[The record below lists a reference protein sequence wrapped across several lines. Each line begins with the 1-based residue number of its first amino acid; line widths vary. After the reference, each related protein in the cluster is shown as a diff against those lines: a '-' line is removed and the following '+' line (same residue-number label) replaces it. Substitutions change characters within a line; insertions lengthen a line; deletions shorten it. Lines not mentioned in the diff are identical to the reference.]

1 MAEAQVN
8 QPSDLVSLLVARK
21 KLSQAQADQVR
32 RDSESSHQDILTVL
46 RDAHLVSEEDI
57 AQAKSEMY
65 GLPYVDISNA
75 AIDPAVLNVIPSRI
89 AKTYKFV
96 AFESQGNKIKLGVLD
111 PIDLKAEEALQLI
124 ANRNGLEFI
133 FYIVSRVGYDHALT
147 QYSDIESE
155 VKEALAGTETNVQ
168 LSRQQQERRAE
179 NEEIE
184 QVVKNAPISK
194 VVATILKNAVLRE
207 ASDIHIE
214 PIAGEVRVRYRVDG
228 ELLDVLKLPIR
239 VLPSIISRVKVLT
252 NLKIDESR
260 LPQDGRFGT
269 TIARRGIDFRVST
282 MPILSPDIN
291 NAEKVVMRVLDKS
304 KGLLDLAALG
314 LTGKRKT
321 DIETALN
328 QPYGMFLMTGPTGS
342 GKTTTLY
349 AALKIINKE
358 TVNVVTLEDPVE
370 YFLPGINQSQINP
383 DIGFTFAK
391 GLRSILRQDPDD
403 IMVGE
408 IRDQET
414 AEMAI
419 HSALTGHV
427 VLSTLH
433 TNTAAGALP
442 RLVDMGV
449 EPFLIA
455 SATNTVAA
463 QRLVRTICAECK
475 KEMTLSKEVRAFLEA
490 EVAKIPPEE
499 LQAIGV
505 KNVTMYHG
513 EGCKS
518 CKDGYKGRIAIYEV
532 INITDT
538 IRNMIPKK
546 PTSDEIEAQARKEKS
561 LSMFHDGILKVLS
574 GQTTLEE
581 VLRITKS
588 HVNFSIN

>member
-1 MAEAQVN
+1 MADLAN
-8 QPSDLVSLLVARK
+8 QSSDLLSLLVARK
-21 KLSQAQADQVR
+21 KLTQARADSVR
-32 RDSESSHQDILTVL
+32 LESEKTHQDIQSILASKGMVN
-46 RDAHLVSEEDI
+46 DEEV
-57 AQAKSEMY
+57 AKVKAEQY
-65 GLPYVDISNA
+65 GLPYTDISSTTV
-75 AIDPAVLNVIPSRI
+75 DPSILNVIPSRI
-89 AKTYKFV
+89 AKTYRFV
-96 AFESQGNKIKLGVLD
+96 AFESEGNKIKLGVLD

-133 FYIVSRVGYDHALT
+133 FYIVSRAGFEHVLT
-147 QYSDIESE
+147 QYSDIEAE
-155 VKEALAGTETNVQ
+155 VKEALEGTETSAQ
-168 LSRQQQERRAE
+168 LSSQQQTRKL
-179 NEEIE
+179 EEEQIE
-184 QVVKNAPISK
+184 EVVKNAPISK
-194 VVATILKNAVLRE
+194 ILATILKNAVLRG

-214 PIAGEVRVRYRVDG
+214 PIAGDVRVRYRIDG
-228 ELLDVLKLPIR
+228 ELRDVLKLPLR
-239 VLPSIISRVKVLT
+239 VLSSIISRVKVLT

-269 TIARRGIDFRVST
+269 MVAKRSIDFRVST
-282 MPILSPDIN
+282 MPILSPDAN

-304 KGLLDLAALG
+304 KGLLDLPALG
-314 LTGKRKT
+314 LTGKRLK
-321 DIETALN
+321 DIQDALN

-358 TVNVVTLEDPVE
+358 SVNVVTLEDPVE

-391 GLRSILRQDPDD
+391 GLRSILRQDPDG

-419 HSALTGHV
+419 HSALTGHI

-463 QRLVRTICAECK
+463 QRLVRTICNDCR
-475 KEMTLSKEVRAFLEA
+475 KEMKMTNEVRAFLKA
-490 EVAKIPPEE
+490 EIAKIPPEE
-499 LQAIGV
+499 LTELKITDL
-505 KNVTMYHG
+505 KMYEG
-513 EGCKS
+513 AGCKN

-532 INITDT
+532 INISDT
-538 IRNMIPKK
+538 IRTMIPQK
-546 PTSDEIEAQARKEKS
+546 PSSDEIEAQARKEKS
-561 LSMFHDGILKVLS
+561 ISMFHDGILKVLA
-574 GQTTLEE
+574 GTTTLEE

-588 HVNFSIN
+588 HVSLVINT